1 MENELKED
9 KEDGQEILFVED
21 GISTESEN
29 SIRETLEED
38 EAMEDRTGEGIST
51 ESDNTVGD
59 VVEEDQ
65 ASQDRRT
72 QEDIDLEM
80 GYTANTGL
88 QTAMME
94 KLFKNIS
101 FKRGSQFSR
110 SELVKSVQ
118 LDRLSLGSKLQH
130 SGRSVLYHLLSDVIN
145 GDKIVLQKLDS
156 QITVMEPAA
165 VKEEEKLQD
174 DAEKVD
180 ESIVSID
187 YDNLVD
193 PRSWTDS
200 ILKDLLDLPVKKTS
214 AALNHPVIILFIE
227 RRWRK
232 TKWMF
237 LISFLLYLAFLLI
250 FSTFLGLMYFRE
262 SRPIPLFR
270 GVVPRCSPR

>member
-1 MENELKED
+1 MENEVKED
-9 KEDGQEILFVED
+9 KEDGQKMLFVED

-29 SIRETLEED
+29 SIRDTLEED

-59 VVEEDQ
+59 VFEEDQ

-72 QEDIDLEM
+72 QEDVDLEKA
-80 GYTANTGL
+80 TTGL

-110 SELVKSVQ
+110 SELVKSVES
-118 LDRLSLGSKLQH
+118 DRLSLGNKLQH

-145 GDKIVLQKLDS
+145 GDKIVLQKLDA

-214 AALNHPVIILFIE
+214 AALNHPVIVLFIE

>member
-1 MENELKED
+1 
-9 KEDGQEILFVED
+9 
-21 GISTESEN
+21 
-29 SIRETLEED
+29 
-38 EAMEDRTGEGIST
+38 MEDRTGEGIST

-59 VVEEDQ
+59 VFEEDQ

-72 QEDIDLEM
+72 QEDVDLEKA
-80 GYTANTGL
+80 TTGL

-110 SELVKSVQ
+110 SELVKSVKA
-118 LDRLSLGSKLQH
+118 DRLSLGNKLQH

-145 GDKIVLQKLDS
+145 GDKIVLQKLDA

-214 AALNHPVIILFIE
+214 AALNHPVIVLFIE